1 MSLQSVPADFLSLAR
16 LATPMYCWLYE
27 VRDVLAAYA
36 LNFASE
42 IAQAAGLSPSWHAD
56 QP

>member
-1 MSLQSVPADFLSLAR
+1 VSLQSVPADFLSLAR